1 MSLLKSLTTD
11 NSIEDEKDIL
21 GGGGVVDSGAYPAVI
36 KLAYAS
42 TADSGAI
49 GITLHFELEGGR
61 KFQTTEWV
69 QSGNAKGNKNF
80 YERDGKKFYLPG
92 FLVVNSICLLTLG
105 KELGELDT
113 EEKVA
118 NIYDFDA
125 KKELP
130 TKVQAIPELHGQ
142 EVVLGLLKE
151 IVDKTKKEGNEYVP
165 TGETREQNV
174 INKVFRAS
182 DGFTTTEIRA
192 NADEPVFYTK
202 WVEKNTGQVVDRS
215 SKDVKAGAP
224 AGAAAAQ
231 SPERKKSSIFSNAQK
246 AQ

>member
-1 MSLLKSLTTD
+1 MSLLKNLTTD
-11 NSIEDEKDIL
+11 SSIEDEKDIL

-49 GITLHFELEGGR
+49 GITIHFELEGGR
-61 KFQTTEWV
+61 KYQTTEWV

-80 YERDGKKFYLPG
+80 YEKDGKKYYLPG
-92 FLVVNSICLLTLG
+92 FITVNSICLLTVG

-118 NIYDFDA
+118 NIYDYDA

-130 TKVQAIPELHGQ
+130 TKVQAITELHGQ
-142 EVVLGLLKE
+142 EVLLGLLKE
-151 IVDKTKKEGNEYVP
+151 IVDKTVKEGNEYVP

-182 DGFTTTEIRA
+182 DNFTTTEIRA
-192 NADEPVFYTK
+192 SADEPVFYTK

-215 SKDVKAGAP
+215 SKNAKAGAP
-224 AGAAAAQ
+224 AGAAAQA
-231 SPERKKSSIFSNAQK
+231 PERKKSSIFSNAQK